1 MLSPPFRLVLRL
13 MQKAGVAAL
22 LVAVG
27 LGAYAFWFAAR
38 DPVDYDQRRSES
50 LRLLTGEQ
58 QHLRAALDDVKQRIA
73 SLETA
78 LAAQQERLHTSDRA
92 IAALRA
98 GDIWWRTAWDRLF
111 GNADQVRTKEEC
123 LARFEKMKA
132 DATARA
138 AELRPNIIRASWER
152 DGMEIDLERVNRHL
166 AAVERNRSKTLH
178 YLSLAWQR
186 SRWYVIAA
194 LALWF
199 LAPTLWRRRRQPG

>member
-1 MLSPPFRLVLRL
+1 MLSPSSRLALRLVP
-13 MQKAGVAAL
+13 KAGVAAL

-27 LGAYAFWFAAR
+27 LGAYAFWLAAR
-38 DPVDYDQRRSES
+38 DPVDYDLRRSES
-50 LRLLTGEQ
+50 LRLHTGEQ
-58 QHLRAALDDVKQRIA
+58 QHLLAALDDVKQRIA

-111 GNADQVRTKEEC
+111 GDADQVRTKEEC

-138 AELRPNIIRASWER
+138 AELRLNIIRASWER

-186 SRWYVIAA
+186 SRWYLIAA

>member
-1 MLSPPFRLVLRL
+1 
-13 MQKAGVAAL
+13 MQKAGVAVL

-27 LGAYAFWFAAR
+27 LGAYAFWLAAR
-38 DPVDYDQRRSES
+38 DSVDYDLRRSES

-58 QHLRAALDDVKQRIA
+58 QHLLAALGDVQQRIA

-98 GDIWWRTAWDRLF
+98 DDIWWRSAWDRLF
-111 GNADQVRTKEEC
+111 GDADQVRTKEER
-123 LARFEKMKA
+123 LARLEKMKA

-138 AELRPNIIRASWER
+138 AELRPTIIRASWER
-152 DGMEIDLERVNRHL
+152 DGVEIDLDRVNRHL
-166 AAVERNRSKTLH
+166 AAAEHDRSKALH

-199 LAPTLWRRRRQPG
+199 LAPTLWRRRRQLG

>member
-1 MLSPPFRLVLRL
+1 MLSPPSRPALWLVR
-13 MQKAGVAAL
+13 KAGLAAL
-22 LVAVG
+22 LIAAG
-27 LGAYAFWFAAR
+27 LGAYAFRLAAR
-38 DPVDYDQRRSES
+38 DPVDFDPHRAES

-194 LALWF
+194 LVLWF
-199 LAPTLWRRRRQPG
+199 LAPVLWRRRRQPD

>member
-1 MLSPPFRLVLRL
+1 MLSPPSRLVLRL
-13 MQKAGVAAL
+13 MKKAGVAAL

-27 LGAYAFWFAAR
+27 LGAYAFWLAAR
-38 DPVDYDQRRSES
+38 DPVDFDLRRSES
-50 LRLLTGEQ
+50 LRLLTDEQ
-58 QHLRAALDDVKQRIA
+58 QHLLAALGDVKQRIA
-73 SLETA
+73 RLETA
-78 LAAQQERLHTSDRA
+78 LATQQERLHTSDRA

-111 GNADQVRTKEEC
+111 GDADQVRTKEER
-123 LARFEKMKA
+123 LARLEKLKA

-138 AELRPNIIRASWER
+138 AELRPTIIRASWER